1 MNLVPSRLWT
11 SQLNFFVQPFK
22 FAVQKRWNPNI
33 ITSTKITKRKFI
45 WKIKSLEN
53 WIRFRG
59 AILKFKL
66 EKGEILQV
74 TICGNSQSWNSPQ
87 RTRTPSILRQQ
98 RHIENIDAALWRERR
113 KSDAVTTL
121 GDAHVMRETGLDPV
135 FEAGSEVDRLLE
147 LDEPVVAQQ
156 MTFGRNCA
164 T

>member
-1 MNLVPSRLWT
+1 MFILIKINRFSWKGKTIRLQFKWSRTWVFT
-11 SQLNFFVQPFK
+11 S
-22 FAVQKRWNPNI
+22 
-33 ITSTKITKRKFI
+33 KFI

-53 WIRFRG
+53 WIRFRR

-74 TICGNSQSWNSPQ
+74 TICGNSQSWNSPL
-87 RTRTPSILRQQ
+87 RTPSILRQQ
-98 RHIENIDAALWRERR
+98 WHIDNIDAALWRERR

-135 FEAGSEVDRLLE
+135 FEAGSEVDGLLE

-156 MTFGRNCA
+156 MAFGRNCA